1 MSHLPTSSFHL
12 PIHFIR
18 HINESESVE
27 HSINI
32 SHASDV
38 AQSFR
43 PVHHRSHLFYIVQCQ
58 QYRTPCQAFT
68 ILPAVDPK
76 LFCVLP
82 INLWTKANKPTA
94 GRIKAIH
101 RRLELSFNLYLL
113 FLLWVKTELSQ
124 KPPTY
129 NPGFSAS
136 CSFSTNKTFEGQLKP
151 SKPFSYR
158 RFSWLTLLYL

>member
-27 HSINI
+27 HSINV

-38 AQSFR
+38 AQSFW
-43 PVHHRSHLFYIVQCQ
+43 PVHHRPHLFYIVQCQ
-58 QYRTPCQAFT
+58 QYRTPGQALT

-113 FLLWVKTELSQ
+113 LLFCWSKQSFQ

-129 NPGFSAS
+129 SPQDFPLLAVFQQIKLLKDNSSRQNPLVIVG
-136 CSFSTNKTFEGQLKP
+136 
-151 SKPFSYR
+151 
-158 RFSWLTLLYL
+158 YLG

>member
-1 MSHLPTSSFHL
+1 MPDGCVAGCLWSLQLFPGGFWIEISPDVFLKGTVGEEDICSIWNSQQQKTSSILRISHLPTSSFHL

-18 HINESESVE
+18 HINEPESVE

-43 PVHHRSHLFYIVQCQ
+43 PIHHRSHLFYIVQCQ

-82 INLWTKANKPTA
+82 IPT
-94 GRIKAIH
+94 
-101 RRLELSFNLYLL
+101 
-113 FLLWVKTELSQ
+113 
-124 KPPTY
+124 
-129 NPGFSAS
+129 
-136 CSFSTNKTFEGQLKP
+136 
-151 SKPFSYR
+151 FSY
-158 RFSWLTLLYL
+158 FIGKG